1 VEHVCRRH
9 IGSDLGNGDWV
20 GQRHDVS
27 LSSHGTQRRGRWSGV
42 ANERNSDTRSTNDNN
57 DDGRTNNYNNDDNN
71 ARTNYNNDD
80 NARTNYNNDD
90 NARTNYNDNN
100 ARTNNYD
107 DNARATTGCPLVGA
121 APICTTSHHVEQYAT
136 PSSRCICSNSHGW

>member
-9 IGSDLGNGDWV
+9 IRTHLGNGDRV

-42 ANERNSDTRSTNDNN
+42 DGERNSDTRSTNDYNYNN
-57 DDGRTNNYNNDDNN
+57 DDDGRTNNYNNDDNN
-71 ARTNYNNDD
+71 NGRTNNYNND
-80 NARTNYNNDD
+80 DD